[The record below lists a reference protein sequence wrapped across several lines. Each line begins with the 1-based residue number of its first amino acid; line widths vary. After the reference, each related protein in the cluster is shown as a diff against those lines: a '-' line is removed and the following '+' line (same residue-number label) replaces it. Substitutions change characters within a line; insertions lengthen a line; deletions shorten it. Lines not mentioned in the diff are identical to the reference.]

1 MKKLAVLYFF
11 LFSSV
16 LFSQDAK
23 TEEQQSKM
31 LDFVSQTGV
40 ILKFQ
45 DYELPKVKLN
55 YGIAESKIRKII
67 SGEIGRSIFY
77 KYQKRVNMIQKLH
90 LLHMKT

>member
-67 SGEIGRSIFY
+67 SGDR
-77 KYQKRVNMIQKLH
+77 Q
-90 LLHMKT
+90 